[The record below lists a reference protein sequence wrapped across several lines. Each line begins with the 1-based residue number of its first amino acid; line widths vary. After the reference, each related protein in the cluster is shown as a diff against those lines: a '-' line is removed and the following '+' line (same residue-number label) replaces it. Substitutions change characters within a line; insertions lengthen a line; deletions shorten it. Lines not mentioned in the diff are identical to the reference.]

1 MNARLALVAVAVL
14 LSACSEPSQELH
26 SGNGGGKVYSGAG
39 KPYYDGTGSN
49 FMASGWKPGDKNSWQ
64 EELKTRTQR
73 GQNEYT
79 KVY

>member
-1 MNARLALVAVAVL
+1 MSARLALLAAALL

-26 SGNGGGKVYSGAG
+26 TGNTVG

-64 EELKTRTQR
+64 QEMKTRTQR

-79 KVY
+79 RVY

>member
-1 MNARLALVAVAVL
+1 MNARLALMATAVLL

-26 SGNGGGKVYSGAG
+26 SGNVG

-49 FMASGWKPGDKNSWQ
+49 FTAAGWKPGDKSSWQ
-64 EELKTRTQR
+64 QEMKTRTQR

-79 KVY
+79 RVY

>member
-1 MNARLALVAVAVL
+1 MIARLVL
-14 LSACSEPSQELH
+14 LAGVLALAACTEQPQKMQH
-26 SGNGGGKVYSGAG
+26 TDVGGK
-39 KPYYDGTGSN
+39 PLYDGTGSN

-64 EELKTRTQR
+64 QELKTRAQR

>member
-1 MNARLALVAVAVL
+1 MIARLVL
-14 LSACSEPSQELH
+14 LAGVLALTACTEQPQKMQH
-26 SGNGGGKVYSGAG
+26 TDAGGK
-39 KPYYDGTGSN
+39 PLYDGTGSN

-64 EELKTRTQR
+64 QELKTRAQR